1 MIKPQRNG
9 PWLTALQQWKVC
21 NSLWTGREGA
31 AFAEALSFCK
41 RPDGQAA
48 AEIERAEMISAKKSP
63 SKTTSEEEI
72 LWRLISHSGN
82 PCSPAT
88 VHRTSAGG
96 STKAPSI
103 NLVKQQ
109 KQPLLDP
116 MNSWA
121 STTWLLINTN
131 QALHLWSF
139 SNTILDDHFAL
150 NKMPWSSPP
159 IPYVRYFIRS
169 LPPQKK
175 KGSSR
180 AAKVAVWNLLR
191 CFMNWGFS
199 WSSHQLLGL
208 WDLVVEVMK
217 LARHLELW
225 TKPLL
230 WNLHHLVFQKACTVE
245 IAHQKDPF
253 GNHSDCK
260 RWQSNRIKRTRINHS
275 QSPIALRWDST
286 CLTYLA
292 WTSNCF

>member
-1 MIKPQRNG
+1 M
-9 PWLTALQQWKVC
+9 T
-21 NSLWTGREGA
+21 
-31 AFAEALSFCK
+31 
-41 RPDGQAA
+41 
-48 AEIERAEMISAKKSP
+48 
-63 SKTTSEEEI
+63 I
-72 LWRLISHSGN
+72 L
-82 PCSPAT
+82 P
-88 VHRTSAGG
+88 
-96 STKAPSI
+96 STKCLGLPLPSLMSGI
-103 NLVKQQ
+103 
-109 KQPLLDP
+109 
-116 MNSWA
+116 
-121 STTWLLINTN
+121 
-131 QALHLWSF
+131 
-139 SNTILDDHFAL
+139 
-150 NKMPWSSPP
+150 SSDL
-159 IPYVRYFIRS
+159 S
-169 LPPQKK
+169 QKK
-175 KGSSR
+175 QHPKKNGSSR